1 MPNSGTTKLTLID
14 KGTLVEAFW
23 HAVDHGTGTLEN
35 IPGLIRRVIETDAW
49 KKRIHEGQL
58 YEHKRFIDFITSK
71 PLAGC
76 GWDPDKVL
84 ALIKGDVDLERS
96 WREMVTPAIGTNQHS
111 EGSNN
116 ITTLRGTD
124 RTYTLSRL
132 KREAPALYQKVLD
145 KKLSPNAAAIQ
156 AGFRIKTISVPLD
169 AQRAVSILRKYFKH
183 VEIGE
188 LK

>member
-1 MPNSGTTKLTLID
+1 MADSSNQPNLAE
-14 KGTLVEAFW
+14 KGTLVETLW
-23 HAVDHGTGTLEN
+23 NAVDHGSVTLDQ
-35 IPGLIRRVIETDAW
+35 IPGIVRRVIDTEAW
-49 KKRIHEGQL
+49 KERIYRGKTYTHE
-58 YEHKRFIDFITSK
+58 RFIDFITTK

-84 ALIKGDVDLERS
+84 ALIKGDADLERC
-96 WREMVTPAIGTNQHS
+96 WREMVTPEKGKHHDD
-111 EGSNN
+111 SNN
-116 ITTLRGTD
+116 ITISRGTD